1 MTLPVHLVAMSPKE
15 QAMWVGLLSSK
26 LLIAHTAP
34 NPDPEQP
41 PTSHVLVRWFNVP
54 GEEQLILYYGNDG
67 TDGFRAVWSD
77 MVKAQEWPE
86 VRAVRV
92 KDNWEL
98 HELFNWLG
106 GPADQVAPNLNFHQL
121 YNIPESI
128 DMETLYQQYLAR
140 FEKERSAGAIP
151 PHIGCMSRPEF
162 WASYKFVLDWLEL
175 DDEAFRSEH
184 VGEAAHHFSKMLISF
199 KDMVE
204 VS

>member
-26 LLIAHTAP
+26 LLIAHTAT

-98 HELFNWLG
+98 HELFNWMG
-106 GPADQVAPNLNFHQL
+106 GPADQVAPNLINV
-121 YNIPESI
+121 NISNSL
-128 DMETLYQQYLAR
+128 DMETIYQQYLAR
-140 FEKERSAGAIP
+140 FEKERSACAIP
-151 PHIGCMSRPEF
+151 PHVERMSRIEF
-162 WASYKFVLDWLEL
+162 WNAYALVWEWVES
-175 DDEAFRSEH
+175 DDEKYIEEH
-184 VGEAAHHFSKMLISF
+184 AEDIAMYISKMLMSF
-199 KDMVE
+199 RDFDR
-204 VS
+204 